1 MTSVITTYLQ
11 DHHAGSA
18 AGTDAFRRV
27 ADSHSDPHVRTTV
40 GRIAEAVEEDQAAL
54 EKIMAALGT
63 KPSLFKDVSAMA
75 GEKVARLK
83 PNERVTKRSPLSDVL
98 ELEALVL
105 AVQGKAL
112 GWRMLLEVQDRR
124 IDRQLLDELLM
135 RAVNQRDE
143 LEELRLSQAV
153 KLREE

>member
-1 MTSVITTYLQ
+1 
-11 DHHAGSA
+11 
-18 AGTDAFRRV
+18 
-27 ADSHSDPHVRTTV
+27 
-40 GRIAEAVEEDQAAL
+40 
-54 EKIMAALGT
+54 
-63 KPSLFKDVSAMA
+63 MA